1 MGEILG
7 QLLRADS
14 LLPGGGC
21 RQCSEKMFLRL
32 QGLVLK
38 EERTCYGDKVTGSNP
53 HWDDAL
59 VALLP
64 ELLSALKALKRNCA
78 AMGNSGSSQGSP
90 NTAAIDELINSHDMV
105 VFSSSTCPF
114 CSKALAAL
122 REAGYTP
129 KVVES
134 FDRGAL
140 SAKCGGSTSVPKV
153 FVKQNFIGGCNDGG
167 MGGALPLLKNG
178 KIKELMGN

>member
-1 MGEILG
+1 
-7 QLLRADS
+7 
-14 LLPGGGC
+14 
-21 RQCSEKMFLRL
+21 
-32 QGLVLK
+32 
-38 EERTCYGDKVTGSNP
+38 
-53 HWDDAL
+53 
-59 VALLP
+59 
-64 ELLSALKALKRNCA
+64 
-78 AMGNSGSSQGSP
+78 MGNSGSSKGSP
-90 NTAAIDELINSHDMV
+90 NTAAIDELINSNDMV

-114 CSKALAAL
+114 CQQALGAL

-167 MGGALPLLKNG
+167 MGGTLPLLRNG